1 MIEHVIVAAVTQAL
15 DTLPSQALGLRS
27 HALPTESDLDRCI
40 SALATVIEERRLS
53 GVHVVIGSS
62 ARPAIP
68 AQGPITV
75 LPCDAAA
82 AYATYIRN
90 NIRPPSDGPLL
101 LYFNS
106 DSTPG
111 EAGLD
116 SLTEMTAAHI
126 AAAFAQ
132 RQDLPLL
139 YSLASSTSRRV
150 RAKILDASIHDLAR
164 YAQLA
169 KQHSEGFS
177 APVLGFLFG
186 LTPKP
191 AAAPSAAQAFDSL
204 LGPRAAE
211 NLKRA
216 LTTLNTLPREAK
228 DRAEV
233 ALVSRHPEL
242 VTRPGGLA
250 LTALTQ
256 LCAAAERHA
265 RGQDATPYA
274 LCGLSADLARALRRG
289 EEGVRA
295 LLAPTSEGTP
305 HVVPLDELPLTDHVM
320 SDSDVLQ
327 RLGGNQLSGTVR
339 IDDEDQETNVSL
351 VVQDEDL
358 SLRPRGRVSLVKAVL
373 KKVGLEFLRKGGC
386 LAIKVETTNTASPAF
401 DVSRLNDV
409 SKTADAIAQCPPE
422 LAPALDAFLTA
433 RGALLDVT
441 SRIGVSNTDVE
452 SPEEQA
458 SLERAIWLVEHFPLL
473 VVAQCPEGIDAYLAA
488 YESLLRQVFG
498 GGSQQPYPVLV
509 WLTNLDLIFAFSG
522 TRVQR
527 AWLLPLHPLRLA
539 HANLWLQHRLEPPAL
554 PTSLAV
560 HYFQSEYL
568 MPEGR
573 DYAYAASSIAVPGDA
588 GLALAAREGLKSLW
602 SLLRDRQLVS
612 AFDIELIDIASP
624 LFVVDALC
632 EEATALLERDAAI
645 PGVHLTIRVAHSDP
659 QHEVIVTTPASAE
672 LSLAGQE
679 ALMAIR
685 GEGVS
690 LAIVPSSRRAGTSEC
705 HLAIQAVDAPFV
717 RLPDLA
723 AAVTLNGG
731 ELLYRPGYSGNIALV
746 EISGYGTLE
755 SYQDLLRSLGLPS
768 DARGL
773 DPAAGAPE
781 VGTALVKALVA
792 RRGWPLRPNSA
803 SNLLT
808 HAEVEDHVV
817 VTLVDPEVFDSVIAP
832 RLREVSRAGGDLDAT
847 RLRAGVLAMNACQDF
862 LRNVAER
869 RQNIGNLRGNL
880 GLLRAFDAARS
891 ESGGTPTLVL
901 SLDGSE
907 GQRWI
912 RSMADAVG
920 GDETRAD
927 LLLIEADA
935 GRNHISRLRVAELKA
950 GASRGSLSEA
960 KLADLAHQAQL
971 TASRLSHCFEPGESP
986 EKRVA
991 RAALRRLVWLGSGAQ
1006 LEALNWR
1013 AVLTEFDEAI
1023 RRGVPPTI
1031 VTECWIV
1038 PETPWPGEPRFDRT
1052 VPKLSPAGQVV
1063 PGTENVRFRILEAP
1077 PLAQPE
1083 PAHTIEEGEPTSV
1096 RVAPSPAAPL
1106 LSDSAPSSP
1115 QSIPPA
1121 PRPSVRDT
1129 VKPPSPTPVASIPAK
1144 TRCTADL
1151 PEDAGSSARV
1161 LPLQAPDGIRVVL
1174 GSLSSGEPALW
1185 LPNRTDLVN
1194 HFNVGIT
1201 GTMGTGKTQLTK
1213 ALVAQI
1219 LLGGPN
1225 NVDAARPGVL
1235 IFDYKGDYRDGARE
1249 TFATTVG
1256 AQVLEPQGLPLNPLH
1271 AARPKTRQEFAL
1283 MAQVFADTLRAID
1296 ARIGTV
1302 QRGEIIRG
1310 LKECYHNSGISE
1322 SDATTWTRPFPTL
1335 RDLFQHL
1342 EVHDLASGV
1351 PQSIIHDLVDLG
1363 VFAEEDP
1370 ATDLDTFFDAT
1381 HVVNLKPLGGS
1392 PTVIRSIL
1400 CFFMNAFY
1408 DRMLH
1413 LGEAALE
1420 LRSGHSLRRLRRI
1433 MLVDE
1438 ADDFIGLN
1446 LISLK
1451 NVMQQGRSFGH
1462 GVILSTQFLHHFNK
1476 TDTPLR
1482 PLIGTWLLHQMMDL
1496 SPTDVKLLFNLSSRE
1511 DINRLVNRL
1520 GTLRQHTSLCYGL
1533 SNDRLKTQLVEIKD
1547 LPFMQLVASEPA
1559 RP

>member
-15 DTLPSQALGLRS
+15 DTLPPQALGLRS
-27 HALPTESDLDRCI
+27 HALPTESDLDGCI
-40 SALATVIEERRLS
+40 SALAIVIEERRLS
-53 GVHVVIGSS
+53 GVHVVMGSS
-62 ARPAIP
+62 ARPATP
-68 AQGPITV
+68 AQAPISV

-90 NIRPPSDGPLL
+90 NVRPPSDGPLL

-186 LTPKP
+186 LNPKP

-233 ALVSRHPEL
+233 VLVSRHPEL
-242 VTRPGGLA
+242 VARPGGLA
-250 LTALTQ
+250 LTTLTQ
-256 LCAAAERHA
+256 LSAAAERHA

-295 LLAPTSEGTP
+295 LLAPPSEVTTDVG
-305 HVVPLDELPLTDHVM
+305 PLDEIPLTDHVM

-351 VVQDEDL
+351 IVQNEDL

-401 DVSRLNDV
+401 DVNRLNDV

-422 LAPALDAFLTA
+422 LAPALDSFLTA
-433 RGALLDVT
+433 RGALLDAT
-441 SRIGVSNTDVE
+441 SRVGVSNTDVE

-458 SLERAIWLVEHFPLL
+458 SLERAMWLVEHFPLL
-473 VVAQCPEGIDAYLAA
+473 VAAQCPQEIRAYLAA

-539 HANLWLQHRLEPPAL
+539 HANLWLQHRVEPPAL

-573 DYAYAASSIAVPGDA
+573 DYAYAASAIAVPGDA

-612 AFDIELIDIASP
+612 AFDIELIDIASS

-632 EEATALLERDAAI
+632 EEATALLERDAEI
-645 PGVHLTIRVAHSDP
+645 PGVHLAIRVAHSDP
-659 QHEVIVTTPASAE
+659 QHEVIVTTPDSAE
-672 LSLAGQE
+672 LSLAAQE

-705 HLAIQAVDAPFV
+705 HLAIQAVDAP
-717 RLPDLA
+717 
-723 AAVTLNGG
+723 
-731 ELLYRPGYSGNIALV
+731 
-746 EISGYGTLE
+746 LE
-755 SYQDLLRSLGLPS
+755 SYHELLRSLGLPS

-912 RSMADAVG
+912 RSMADAMG

-927 LLLIEADA
+927 LLFIEADA
-935 GRNHISRLRVAELKA
+935 GRNHIARLRVAELKA

-971 TASRLSHCFEPGESP
+971 TATRLSHCFEPSESP

-991 RAALRRLVWLGSGAQ
+991 REALRRLVWLRAGAQ

-1013 AVLTEFDEAI
+1013 TVLTEFDEAI

-1031 VTECWIV
+1031 LTECWIV
-1038 PETPWPGEPRFDRT
+1038 PETPWPGEPRFDRN

-1063 PGTENVRFRILEAP
+1063 AGTENVRFRILEAP
-1077 PLAQPE
+1077 PLTQPE
-1083 PAHTIEEGEPTSV
+1083 PAHTIEEAEPTGA
-1096 RVAPSPAAPL
+1096 RVAPSPAAPP
-1106 LSDSAPSSP
+1106 LSDSALSST
-1115 QSIPPA
+1115 QSTPPA
-1121 PRPSVRDT
+1121 PRPSGPDT
-1129 VKPPSPTPVASIPAK
+1129 VEPSSPAPIESIPAK
-1144 TRCTADL
+1144 TFGSAVL
-1151 PEDAGSSARV
+1151 PKDAGPRARV

-1174 GSLSSGEPALW
+1174 GLLSSGEPALW

-1213 ALVAQI
+1213 ALVAQL
-1219 LLGGPN
+1219 LLGGPH

-1235 IFDYKGDYRDGARE
+1235 IFDYKADYRDGARD

-1310 LKECYHNSGISE
+1310 LKECYHNAGISE

-1342 EVHDLASGV
+1342 EAHDLASGV

-1381 HVVNLKPLGGS
+1381 HVINLKPLGGS

-1420 LRSGHSLRRLRRI
+1420 QRSGHSLRRLRRI

-1533 SNDRLKTQLVEIKD
+1533 SNDRLKTQIVEIKD
-1547 LPFMQLVASEPA
+1547 LPFMQFAASEPA